1 MFTGGW
7 SYTSEEITELFKH
20 LTFSEEYS
28 VLEFGSGDS
37 TVKLYNKLKEHVE
50 NLTYYTYESD
60 ISYMRKHD
68 NIKWVHYNENDIQ
81 DAQIPDMKFDLII
94 IDGPGGDKRSLWYS
108 KIRNNIKPGTVVLVD
123 DFNHF
128 QSFSDELDAN
138 FEYETL
144 SLQIQPILPGNK
156 SWKIVKIIATKCISP
171 LDNKNSVQHLEFFK
185 NKIKNNEPFS
195 FIRPNDGEY
204 LIMTGQTFT
213 TQDSW
218 SFSGGSIRH
227 DLFTSIPSMIDIPNA
242 YIGIPCKGCYNDIYG
257 WYMHSF
263 KIPSNK
269 LTYGNLVCNA
279 NWKSFVSLFTDDNL
293 PFYYIGPY
301 KSNHHNLNL
310 LDKFVVDE
318 YLIHNWDTEKQN
330 VLEELREWV
339 SDKFGIFTFSAGP
352 LTKVMIPMLARAFPN
367 NTYIDAGSSLDL
379 FMKGSTNRMYVNP
392 NDAFSNVVCDFK
404 HEHTVR
410 ELNIEG
416 DITAILTVYK
426 RPQYLQEQLQALHDQ
441 TIKPKTVIII
451 KNFVE
456 NVVMPPLPEYLVRNV
471 KFIAGNTNFGVWARF
486 AIALSADTKYVC
498 IFDDDTIPGRK
509 WFENCT
515 DSMKIREGLY
525 GTIGI
530 RFPTPSYGWSYG
542 DRVGWHNPNTEIEEV
557 DIVGHAWF
565 LKREWIRHLWNYT
578 PSYTNDL
585 KCGEDINL
593 SFYLQKV
600 GIPTLVPPHPPGSY
614 EMYGSH
620 PVTAW
625 NYGTDENALSS
636 EVGANSN
643 FSTSL
648 DDAIKNGF
656 ALMCM
661 KNKNITDVNGSKDS
675 SYAINVPE

>member
-1 MFTGGW
+1 MFEGGW
-7 SYTSEEITELFKH
+7 SYTHEEITELFKH
-20 LTFSEEYS
+20 LKFSQEYS

-37 TVKLYNKLKEHVE
+37 TVELYNKLREHVE

-60 ISYMRKHD
+60 ISYMRLHD
-68 NIKWVHYNENDIQ
+68 DIKWVHYDENDIQ
-81 DAQIPDMKFDLII
+81 NTQIPDVKFDLIL
-94 IDGPGGDKRSLWYS
+94 IDGPGGEKRQLWYS
-108 KIRNNIKPGTVVLVD
+108 KLRNNVKPGTVVLID

-128 QSFSDELDAN
+128 KSFSDELDNN
-138 FEYETL
+138 FKYDTL

-156 SWKIVKIIATKCISP
+156 SWKIVEIISP
-171 LDNKNSVQHLEFFK
+171 KSTNPLTNKNSVEHLELFINKLK
-185 NKIKNNEPFS
+185 NGEPFS

-204 LIMTGQTFT
+204 LIMTGHNFA
-213 TQDSW
+213 TQDRW
-218 SFSGGSIRH
+218 SFSGGRLID
-227 DLFTSIPSMIDIPNA
+227 DLFTSISKMISLPNA
-242 YIGIPCKGCYNDIYG
+242 YVGIPCKGCYDDIYN
-257 WYMHSF
+257 WYISRF
-263 KIPSNK
+263 NIPSEK

-279 NWKSFVSLFTDDNL
+279 NWSTFTNLFTKHNL

-310 LDKFVVDE
+310 LDKFVIDE
-318 YLIHNWDTEKQN
+318 YLIHNWDTEKET
-330 VLEELREWV
+330 VLEDVRKWV
-339 SDKFGIFTFSAGP
+339 SDKSGIFTFSAGP
-352 LTKVMIPMLARAFPN
+352 LTKVFIPMLAEAFPN

-379 FMKGSTNRMYVNP
+379 FMKGSTNRLYVNP
-392 NDAFSNVVCDFK
+392 NDTFSNVVCDFNK
-404 HEHTVR
+404 GHILR
-410 ELNIEG
+410 RQSSEG

-426 RPQYLQEQLQALHDQ
+426 RPQYLQEQLEALYNQ

-456 NVVMPPLPEYLVRNV
+456 GVAIPNLPEHLVTNV
-471 KFIAGNTNFGVWARF
+471 KFIASNTNFGVWARF
-486 AIALSADTKYVC
+486 AIGLLADTKYVC
-498 IFDDDTIPGRK
+498 MFDDDTIPGSK
-509 WFENCT
+509 WFENCI
-515 DSMKIREGLY
+515 DSMSIREGLY

-530 RFPTPSYGWSYG
+530 RFPTPCYGWSHS

-578 PSYTNDL
+578 PSYTDDL

-600 GIPTLVPPHPPGSY
+600 GIPTLVPPHPPGCY

-636 EVGANSN
+636 EAGAHSK
-643 FSTSL
+643 FDISL
-648 DDAIKNGF
+648 SDAIKNGF
-656 ALMCM
+656 VLMCM
-661 KNKNITDVNGSKDS
+661 KK
-675 SYAINVPE
+675 